1 MSDPRQEAAGALEE
15 IKNTATDI
23 MKTVSSIGKLS
34 TFTFNKLIAMRR
46 SQYVESVDSSKNARE
61 MVHFKMTFLI

>member
-1 MSDPRQEAAGALEE
+1 MSDPRQEVAGALEE

-46 SQYVESVDSSKNARE
+46 SQYVELVDSSKNARE
-61 MVHFKMTFLI
+61 MVHFKMTF

>member
-1 MSDPRQEAAGALEE
+1 MSDPRQEVAGALEE

-61 MVHFKMTFLI
+61 MVHFKMTF